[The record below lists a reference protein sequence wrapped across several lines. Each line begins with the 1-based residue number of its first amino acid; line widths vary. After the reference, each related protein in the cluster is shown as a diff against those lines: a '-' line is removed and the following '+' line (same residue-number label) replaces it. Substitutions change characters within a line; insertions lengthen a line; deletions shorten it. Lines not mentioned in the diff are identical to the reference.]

1 MTANTARRLPL
12 RAALGPAAAGL
23 AFAVP
28 AAAQAHVTADAEDT
42 TAGAYT
48 VVTFSVPH
56 GCDGSATTKVAID
69 LPEGVDEV
77 TPTRNPYYDVTT
89 KHEKLA
95 EPETDAHGNEVTERD
110 SQVVY
115 TAKTPLPDGERDSFE
130 LSLQIPE
137 DAAGTTLTF
146 PTTQTCEKGE
156 TAWTQVPKKGQSE
169 KDLES
174 PAPSVAVAAPGDAS
188 GDSSTATAVA
198 QPQAALDGTT
208 TALVVTS
215 LVIGALGLLSG
226 AAALIT
232 VRRRR

>member
-12 RAALGPAAAGL
+12 RAALGLAAAGL

-28 AAAQAHVTADAEDT
+28 AAAQAHVTASAADT

-89 KHEKLA
+89 KREKLA
-95 EPETDAHGNEVTERD
+95 DPEADADGNEVTERD
-110 SQVVY
+110 AQVVY

-169 KDLES
+169 DDLES
-174 PAPSVAVAAPGDAS
+174 PAPSVSVAASDE
-188 GDSSTATAVA
+188 SSTATAVA

-215 LVIGALGLLSG
+215 LVIGALGLLCG

>member
-1 MTANTARRLPL
+1 MTANTARRLPF
-12 RAALGPAAAGL
+12 RAALGLAAAGL

-28 AAAQAHVTADAEDT
+28 AAAQAHVTANAVDT

-69 LPEGVDEV
+69 LPEGIDAV

-89 KHEKLA
+89 KNEKLA
-95 EPETDAHGNEVTERD
+95 KPVTDAHGNEVTERD

-115 TAKTPLPDGERDSFE
+115 TAKTPLPDSQRDTFE

-137 DAAGTTLTF
+137 SAAGTTLTF

-169 KDLES
+169 DDLES
-174 PAPSVAVAAPGDAS
+174 PAPSVSVAASRDAS

-198 QPQAALDGTT
+198 QPRAALDGTT

-215 LVIGALGLLSG
+215 LVVGALGLLCG

>member
-1 MTANTARRLPL
+1 MTAHTARRLPL
-12 RAALGPAAAGL
+12 RAALGLAAAGL

-28 AAAQAHVTADAEDT
+28 AAAQAHVTANADDA
-42 TAGAYT
+42 APGAYT

-69 LPEGVDEV
+69 LPESIDEV

-89 KHEKLA
+89 KNEKLA
-95 EPETDAHGNEVTERD
+95 KPRTDAHGNEVTERE

-115 TAKTPLPDGERDSFE
+115 TAKTPLPDGQRDTFE

-137 DAAGTTLTF
+137 DADGTTLTF

-169 KDLES
+169 DDLES
-174 PAPSVAVAAPGDAS
+174 PAPAVAVAADD
-188 GDSSTATAVA
+188 DSSTATATA
-198 QPQAALDGTT
+198 QAQAAMDGTT

-215 LVIGALGLLSG
+215 LVIGALGLLTG